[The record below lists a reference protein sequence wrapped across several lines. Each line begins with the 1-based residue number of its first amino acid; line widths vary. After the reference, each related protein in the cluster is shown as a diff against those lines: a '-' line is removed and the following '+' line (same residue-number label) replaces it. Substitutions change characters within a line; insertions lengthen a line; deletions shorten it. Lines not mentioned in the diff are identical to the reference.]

1 MIGDNDLLVWL
12 FHLENIIVV
21 KKNDMKNGNFFL
33 TFFHNVVNLS
43 IDNFSDGVVSVC

>member
-1 MIGDNDLLVWL
+1 LV
-12 FHLENIIVV
+12 VSSR
-21 KKNDMKNGNFFL
+21 KYCSGQKNDMKNGNFFL